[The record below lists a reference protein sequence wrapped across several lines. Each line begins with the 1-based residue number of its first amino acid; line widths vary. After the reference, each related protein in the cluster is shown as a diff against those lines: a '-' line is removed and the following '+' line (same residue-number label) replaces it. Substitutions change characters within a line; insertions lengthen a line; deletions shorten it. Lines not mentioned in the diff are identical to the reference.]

1 MIEFKKDRIIDPRSH
16 REPVKSNYV
25 LKDLALK
32 YYDQLEA
39 IVNDLAEK
47 STGGE
52 EASLVFGNGKVTI
65 KLK

>member
-1 MIEFKKDRIIDPRSH
+1 MREFKKDRIIDPLPH

>member
-1 MIEFKKDRIIDPRSH
+1 MIEFKKDRIIDPRPH

-52 EASLVFGNGKVTI
+52 EASLVFNMGKVTI

>member
-1 MIEFKKDRIIDPRSH
+1 MIEFKKDRIIDPRPR

-25 LKDLALK
+25 LKELALK

-52 EASLVFGNGKVTI
+52 EASLVFNMGKVTI

>member
-1 MIEFKKDRIIDPRSH
+1 M
-16 REPVKSNYV
+16 NYA

-47 STGGE
+47 SIGGE
-52 EASLVFGNGKVTI
+52 EASLVFGNGKVII

>member
-1 MIEFKKDRIIDPRSH
+1 MIEFKKNRIIDPRPH

-52 EASLVFGNGKVTI
+52 ETSLVFGNGKVTI

>member
-1 MIEFKKDRIIDPRSH
+1 MIEFKKDRINDPRPH

-52 EASLVFGNGKVTI
+52 EASLVFNMGKVTI

>member
-1 MIEFKKDRIIDPRSH
+1 MIEFKKDRIIDPRPY

-52 EASLVFGNGKVTI
+52 ETSLVFGNGKVTI

>member
-1 MIEFKKDRIIDPRSH
+1 MIEFKKDRIIDPRPH

-52 EASLVFGNGKVTI
+52 EASLVFSNGKVTI

>member
-1 MIEFKKDRIIDPRSH
+1 MIDLKERILNPTPRRGPSAYSY
-16 REPVKSNYV
+16 P

-39 IVNDLAEK
+39 IVNALAEK

-52 EASLVFGNGKVTI
+52 EASLVFGSGKVTI

>member
-1 MIEFKKDRIIDPRSH
+1 MIELKKDRIIDPRSH

-39 IVNDLAEK
+39 IVNDFAEK

-52 EASLVFGNGKVTI
+52 EASLMFGNGKVTI

>member
-1 MIEFKKDRIIDPRSH
+1 MIEFKKDRIIDPRPH
-16 REPVKSNYV
+16 REPSRNTFV

>member
-1 MIEFKKDRIIDPRSH
+1 MREFKKDRIIDPRPR

-25 LKDLALK
+25 LKELALK